1 MRIAKNHPMFL
12 ILIHQSG
19 GAKKHSFFTQTRV
32 GPHIRR
38 QAGFQPLNF
47 IFTVP
52 MAPVNSSKTAGETT
66 RDYMIKVGTF
76 TIAISMCNLHGTSFR
91 DFQVEKSSKCSQ
103 QHHLRLGKT
112 FHSFQHVVYIQR
124 VVGLGIFS
132 EPLNRTTGTPKPTIV
147 EKWMDVW

>member
-1 MRIAKNHPMFL
+1 MVPKSTRFHTDTRRASHPQTGRFPAAQFHFHCAHGTCEQFKNCRRNYTRLHD
-12 ILIHQSG
+12 QG
-19 GAKKHSFFTQTRV
+19 GA
-32 GPHIRR
+32 
-38 QAGFQPLNF
+38 L
-47 IFTVP
+47 
-52 MAPVNSSKTAGETT
+52 
-66 RDYMIKVGTF
+66 